1 MGKERDKLI
10 KQYSG
15 TPFSEKGKTIRQ
27 AGMEEIARSLASGEI
42 PDQFSGPAE
51 PAYDPT
57 RGDPFASPAD
67 KRPKD
72 DK

>member
-27 AGMEEIARSLASGEI
+27 AGMEEIARSLANGEI
-42 PDQFSGPAE
+42 PDQFSGPVA
-51 PAYDPT
+51 PVYDPT
-57 RGDPFASPAD
+57 RGDPFAVPSDREPQD
-67 KRPKD
+67 GK
-72 DK
+72 